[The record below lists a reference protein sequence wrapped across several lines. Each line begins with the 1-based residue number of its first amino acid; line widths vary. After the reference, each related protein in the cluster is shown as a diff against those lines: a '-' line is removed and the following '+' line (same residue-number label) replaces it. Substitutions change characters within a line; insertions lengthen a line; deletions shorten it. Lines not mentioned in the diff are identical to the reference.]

1 MYFITRKSCKIDIIE
16 KTIHKR
22 HLAIFVDFS
31 RFTVYPARKSKEKS
45 KSEFSVTSPFSQS
58 QKNGFTSISQIGFCQ
73 PLSKF
78 FPSFP
83 MYTVG
88 IFGIYSVHVALSSRW
103 SKHRFVGTPYFLYY
117 WSPEAKNA
125 ILWCHIVNS
134 LS

>member
-1 MYFITRKSCKIDIIE
+1 MNNSFLKEIGISKHFTARKSCKIDIIE
-16 KTIHKR
+16 KISYKR

-78 FPSFP
+78 F
-83 MYTVG
+83 
-88 IFGIYSVHVALSSRW
+88 LLL
-103 SKHRFVGTPYFLYY
+103 PYVYCRDFWHLF
-117 WSPEAKNA
+117 
-125 ILWCHIVNS
+125 CTRS
-134 LS
+134 LVI